1 MCDSKGEVCTSSCP
15 GPPRSSPSP
24 AGSPS
29 GGHGRTAAQWSPSPL
44 APSTDGL
51 HGSWGDKGTGQ
62 GSVPDFGIQ
71 LGLWEGVRRRSGTWV
86 DRGGRDRSRQRRL
99 AFLGLIQASSLVSA
113 EVEEPYYTI
122 EFTEAQRGTATS
134 PGLHSM

>member
-1 MCDSKGEVCTSSCP
+1 M
-15 GPPRSSPSP
+15 
-24 AGSPS
+24 
-29 GGHGRTAAQWSPSPL
+29 
-44 APSTDGL
+44 
-51 HGSWGDKGTGQ
+51 
-62 GSVPDFGIQ
+62 
-71 LGLWEGVRRRSGTWV
+71 

-122 EFTEAQRGTATS
+122 EFTEAQRGTVTS